1 MSNALLTRPE
11 PLPAPPG
18 DPFYIG
24 SRYVHTVLP
33 DGTTRS
39 TEVPL
44 TEEDFLHPQEE
55 DKFVAT
61 DWHQIGL
68 RYLHY
73 ALELGGENL
82 TKPKV
87 VSELLTDW
95 HEGIRPHRPD
105 AAVFENFPDDW
116 DQMQGTVSL
125 RETGAVIRAVFE
137 ITSPS
142 TRHVDLGK
150 KFDGFLSVGIPYY
163 IVFDLANP
171 AGPPRLLGFRYVRGQ
186 YQLLQES
193 PKLGVMVPRLGL
205 WFRLEGH
212 RIVVADEG
220 GHDIPPPES
229 VALQLQEAQV
239 DLENEK
245 RRAEA
250 ALETAEIEKQ
260 RAEAEKQRAD
270 TLERELAELRRTI
283 GRGEE

>member
-73 ALELGGENL
+73 AVEFGAQNL
-82 TKPKV
+82 TRPKV
-87 VSELLTDW
+87 VSELLTEW

-105 AAVFENFPDDW
+105 VAVFENFPDEW
-116 DQMQGTVSL
+116 DQMQGTVSVTD
-125 RETGAVIRAVFE
+125 TGAVIRAVFE

-150 KFDGFLSVGIPYY
+150 KFDGFQSVGIPYY

-171 AGPPRLLGFRYVRGQ
+171 AGEPRLLGFRYNRGR
-186 YQLLQES
+186 YQLLKES
-193 PKLGVMVPRLGL
+193 PDLGVMVPRLGL

-212 RIVVADEG
+212 RIVAADEYG
-220 GHDIPPPES
+220 NDIPAPEML
-229 VALQLQEAQV
+229 ATQLQEAKV
-239 DLENEK
+239 GFEN
-245 RRAEA
+245 
-250 ALETAEIEKQ
+250 EKQ
-260 RAEAEKQRAD
+260 RAEAEKLRAD
-270 TLERELAELRRTI
+270 ALERELAELRQRLSQNP
-283 GRGEE
+283 